1 MFQDT
6 IDTLAATPAECPVRR
21 DLTHL
26 AAGLDTRF
34 LHAGTMLADA
44 IRMVDRIIGGLDG
57 IVAALDERTA
67 GAAVAD
73 LADVADRLTVLPATL
88 AVRSGRLTRI
98 AGTASAL
105 HQQVLDMHRI
115 LRVLN
120 IYGMN
125 IKIAASG
132 EEQFVGFVD
141 GMNARLAMGQQ
152 QLDGVIGKLKELEA
166 GLGTARQVD
175 RLLAAECGKVVPA
188 APRRLAADAAGLKD
202 HLDTVST
209 LAQRVAV
216 IARSIQAKVA
226 VLLGAL
232 QVGDSTRQRLEHVV
246 SALQLVEAH
255 DCGAADAAFVDRLLA
270 AQLNAAAQDFSRE
283 ITALIASLAGLVPD
297 AHALA
302 DLIAQQAGDDGRAFL
317 LRLDESVTGVTQV
330 VIQLQSA
337 HAQAQSMAALISEA
351 VVDLT
356 GRVQNLSGIRL
367 DVQDIA
373 TNTRLLCRRQ
383 GGVGRAVSVVA
394 TEVDVY
400 ARELGNMTAE
410 VSQTIA
416 TLSDTPDLSHDD
428 DAGRDIGDALGGALD
443 VIREACRQSG
453 QVVLEGNDD
462 ARRLI
467 DLLRTAVAG
476 FEAEPATTDLMQ
488 DAAAIL
494 AERSRT
500 DAPPPPGEALPVLL
514 NAIAQL
520 YTMAREREVH
530 ADFARSELGIET
542 VAVEEEEDDDG
553 LF

>member
-1 MFQDT
+1 
-6 IDTLAATPAECPVRR
+6 
-21 DLTHL
+21 
-26 AAGLDTRF
+26 
-34 LHAGTMLADA
+34 
-44 IRMVDRIIGGLDG
+44 
-57 IVAALDERTA
+57 
-67 GAAVAD
+67 
-73 LADVADRLTVLPATL
+73 
-88 AVRSGRLTRI
+88 
-98 AGTASAL
+98 
-105 HQQVLDMHRI
+105 
-115 LRVLN
+115 
-120 IYGMN
+120 
-125 IKIAASG
+125 
-132 EEQFVGFVD
+132 
-141 GMNARLAMGQQ
+141 
-152 QLDGVIGKLKELEA
+152 
-166 GLGTARQVD
+166 
-175 RLLAAECGKVVPA
+175 
-188 APRRLAADAAGLKD
+188 
-202 HLDTVST
+202 
-209 LAQRVAV
+209 
-216 IARSIQAKVA
+216 
-226 VLLGAL
+226 
-232 QVGDSTRQRLEHVV
+232 
-246 SALQLVEAH
+246 
-255 DCGAADAAFVDRLLA
+255 
-270 AQLNAAAQDFSRE
+270 
-283 ITALIASLAGLVPD
+283 
-297 AHALA
+297 
-302 DLIAQQAGDDGRAFL
+302 
-317 LRLDESVTGVTQV
+317 
-330 VIQLQSA
+330 
-337 HAQAQSMAALISEA
+337 MAALISEA

-416 TLSDTPDLSHDD
+416 SLSDTPDLSQDD

-476 FEAEPATTDLMQ
+476 FEAEPATPDLMQ

-494 AERSRT
+494 AERSRA
-500 DAPPPPGEALPVLL
+500 DAPLPPGEALPVLL